1 MTGWHLGRKEVF
13 KVHSKGGEI
22 VIVTKVTTTT
32 EKITV
37 RIEDSKALV
46 LLDKEKETEVISEVL
61 EAAENALNL
70 NARKHE

>member
-1 MTGWHLGRKEVF
+1 MLTE
-13 KVHSKGGEI
+13 
-22 VIVTKVTTTT
+22 VTTTT

-61 EAAENALNL
+61 KAAEKVLNL
-70 NARKHE
+70 NSQKQQ